1 MSFETAL
8 STSLAAAV
16 GNDHALVA
24 ELQTAFV
31 ESARGHYDAV
41 LRASTDAQWRE
52 AALRMKGLA
61 ASFGAT
67 ALMAEADRAAASPR
81 GDKAALQALERSVA
95 LLAF

>member
-1 MSFETAL
+1 MSFEQAL

-24 ELQTAFV
+24 ELQNAFV
-31 ESARGHYDAV
+31 ESARGHFDAI
-41 LRASTDAQWRE
+41 LRAGTDAEWRE

-67 ALMAEADRAAASPR
+67 TLMADADRAATAQR
-81 GDKAALQALERSVA
+81 GDKGALQALERGVA